1 MIHGQTA
8 SPGAGTARKEG
19 NMNASLSWRARTITK
34 PILSWY
40 RKVLPSISPTERDA
54 IAAGT
59 VWWDGELFSGKPQWD
74 RLRSFPKP
82 HLTTE
87 EQTFLD
93 GPVEKLCA
101 MLDDWEIRRSGDLP
115 AHVWAFIRDNGFMG
129 MIIPKERGGLGFSA
143 LMHSC
148 VVMKVASRSPAAAV
162 TVMVPNS
169 LGPAELLMRYGTD
182 AQRDYYLPRL
192 AKGAEIPCFALTAPE
207 AGSDAASIPD
217 HGTVCYGEFKGQ
229 RVLGMRVTW
238 NKRYIT
244 LAPVASILGL
254 AFRLFDPDHLLG
266 ENDDIGITLA
276 LVPTNTPGVQIGRR
290 HFPADQS
297 FQNGPTQGK
306 DVFIPMDYVIGGQQ
320 RVGQG
325 WRMLMDCLAA
335 GRAISLP
342 ALGTGAAM
350 FCARLAGA
358 YARVR
363 RQFGLAIG
371 RFEGIEEPL
380 ARIAGTAYVL
390 DAARRLTAASLDA
403 GEQPS
408 VLSAI
413 LKYHATERMRTAL
426 NDAMDI
432 HGGRAICDGP
442 RNYLFGTYMSVPVAI
457 TVEGANILTRSLMI
471 FGQGAIRCH
480 PHLLKEMEAANLPD
494 PTEAL
499 RAFDRALFAHI
510 GSATSNVIRAFL
522 HNLTFGAFARVP
534 DVPGIVPFYRGLHV
548 AAVTFAAVADLVMG
562 TLGGEMKRRE
572 SLSARLGDILS
583 ELYLMSCALKRY
595 EDEGGQREDL
605 PLLEWNYR
613 TSLHMIQTRLDEV
626 LSNLPNRPV
635 AWLLRLIAFP
645 LGRWRRPP
653 SMRLT
658 HVCAALILS
667 ATSTRTRL
675 TDGIYIGHGANDA
688 TGRMEGAFAA
698 ALERDAI
705 EEKIRKAGYPG
716 RKALADLARLV
727 RENIIMQSEAD
738 ALTYANAVIRDA
750 IDVDDFAPSELTGRE
765 TSTIASAAAAE

>member
-1 MIHGQTA
+1 MNK
-8 SPGAGTARKEG
+8 SP
-19 NMNASLSWRARTITK
+19 NWRARHITK

-40 RKVLPSISPTERDA
+40 RKVLPPISPTERDA

-59 VWWDGELFSGKPQWD
+59 VWWDAELFSGKPNWEK
-74 RLRSFPKP
+74 LRQFPKP
-82 HLTTE
+82 ALSAE
-87 EQTFLD
+87 EQLFLE

-101 MLDDWEIRRSGDLP
+101 MLNDWEIRRDGDLP
-115 AHVWAFIRDNGFMG
+115 PNVWAFIRDNGFMG

-143 LMHSC
+143 LMHSH
-148 VVMKVASRSPAAAV
+148 VVMKIASRSATAAV

-192 AKGAEIPCFALTAPE
+192 AAGQEIPCFALTAPE

-217 HGTVCYGEFKGQ
+217 RGIVCYGEHKGQ
-229 RVLGMRVTW
+229 KVLGLRVTW

-244 LAPVASILGL
+244 LAPVATILGL
-254 AFRLFDPDHLLG
+254 AFRLYDPDHLIG
-266 ENDDIGITLA
+266 DKEDVGITLA

-290 HFPADQS
+290 HYPADQS

-306 DVFIPMDYVIGGQQ
+306 DVFIPMDYIIGGQP

-363 RQFGLAIG
+363 RQFGLPIG
-371 RFEGIEEPL
+371 RFEGIEAPL
-380 ARIAGTAYVL
+380 ARIAGYAYVL
-390 DAARRLTAASLDA
+390 DAARRLTASSLDH

-426 NDAMDI
+426 NDALDI

-494 PTEAL
+494 PNEAL
-499 RAFDRALFAHI
+499 QAFDRALFAHI
-510 GSATSNVIRAFL
+510 RGAISNVTRAFL
-522 HNLTFGAFARVP
+522 HNLTFGAFVRAPDAPDIARM
-534 DVPGIVPFYRGLHV
+534 YRGLHV
-548 AAVTFAAVADLVMG
+548 ASVTFAAVADLVMG

-595 EDEGGQREDL
+595 EDEGARREDL
-605 PLLEWNYR
+605 PLVEWNYR
-613 TSLHMIQTRLDEV
+613 TSLYDIQTRLDEV
-626 LSNLPNRPV
+626 LVNLPARPV
-635 AWLLRLIAFP
+635 AWLLRGIAFP
-645 LGRWRRPP
+645 LGRHRRPP
-653 SMRLT
+653 SDRLT
-658 HVCAALILS
+658 HACAALILS
-667 ATSTRTRL
+667 ATETRERL
-675 TDGIYIGHGANDA
+675 TDGIYVSRLPSDP
-688 TGRMEGAFAA
+688 TGRMEAAFAA
-698 ALERDAI
+698 AIERDAI
-705 EEKIRKAGYPG
+705 EDKIRAAGLVG
-716 RKALADLARLV
+716 RKALADLPRLV
-727 RENIIMQSEAD
+727 RENIISQAEAD
-738 ALTYANAVIRDA
+738 ALTRANAIIRDA
-750 IDVDDFAPSELTGRE
+750 IDVDDFAPSELTGRA
-765 TSTIASAAAAE
+765 TSSMHSAAAAE

>member
-1 MIHGQTA
+1 
-8 SPGAGTARKEG
+8 
-19 NMNASLSWRARTITK
+19 MNASLSWRARTITK
-34 PILSWY
+34 PILAWY
-40 RKVLPSISPTERDA
+40 KKQLPPISATERDA

-59 VWWDGELFSGKPQWD
+59 VWWDAELFSGKPQWAK
-74 RLRSFPKP
+74 LRGFPKP
-82 HLTTE
+82 ELTAE
-87 EQTFLD
+87 EQAFLD
-93 GPVEKLCA
+93 GPVETLCS
-101 MLDDWEIRRSGDLP
+101 MLDDWSIRRAADLP
-115 AHVWAFIRDNGFMG
+115 EHVWSFIRDQGFMG
-129 MIIPKERGGLGFSA
+129 MIIPKEHGGFGFSA
-143 LMHSC
+143 LMHSY

-192 AKGAEIPCFALTAPE
+192 AKGIEIPCFALTAPE

-217 HGTVCYGEFKGQ
+217 RAIVCYGDHKGQ

-244 LAPVASILGL
+244 LAPVATILGL
-254 AFRLFDPDHLLG
+254 AFKLYDPEHLIG
-266 ENDDIGITLA
+266 DADDIGITLA
-276 LVPTNTPGVQIGRR
+276 LVPTNTPGVEIGRR

-297 FQNGPTQGK
+297 FQNGPTRGE
-306 DVFIPMDYVIGGQQ
+306 DVFIPMDYIIGGQA

-363 RQFGLAIG
+363 RQFGMAIG
-371 RFEGIEEPL
+371 KFEGIEEPL
-380 ARIAGTAYVL
+380 ARIAGYAYGL

-457 TVEGANILTRSLMI
+457 TVEGANILTRSLII

-480 PHLLKEMEAANLPD
+480 PYLLKEMEAANLPD
-494 PTEAL
+494 ARESLAV
-499 RAFDRALFAHI
+499 FDRVLFAHI
-510 GSATSNVIRAFL
+510 GSAISNVTRAFL
-522 HNLTFGAFARVP
+522 HNLTGGIFARVP
-534 DVPGIVPFYRGLHV
+534 DVPRITPLYRGLHV

-562 TLGGEMKRRE
+562 TLGGAMKRRE

-583 ELYLMSCALKRY
+583 ELYLISCALKRF
-595 EDEGGQREDL
+595 EDDGAHAADL
-605 PLLEWNYR
+605 PLLEWNYQ
-613 TSLHMIQTRLDEV
+613 TALHTIQTRTDEV
-626 LSNLPNRPV
+626 LNNLPNRPV
-635 AWLLRLIAFP
+635 AWLLRLVAFP
-645 LGRWRRPP
+645 LGRFRRPP
-653 SMRLT
+653 SDRLA
-658 HVCAALILS
+658 HACASLILS
-667 ATSTRTRL
+667 ATETRERL
-675 TDGIYIGHGANDA
+675 TAGIYVNHSPTDP
-688 TGRMEGAFAA
+688 TGRMEAAFAA

-705 EEKIRKAGYPG
+705 EDKIRASGQTG
-716 RKALADLARLV
+716 RKALADLPRLV
-727 RENIIMQSEAD
+727 REGIITQADAD
-738 ALTYANAVIRDA
+738 ALMRANAIIRDA

-765 TSTIASAAAAE
+765 TSSINSATGNSPTGNSAAAAE

>member
-1 MIHGQTA
+1 
-8 SPGAGTARKEG
+8 
-19 NMNASLSWRARTITK
+19 MNASLSWRARHITK

-40 RKVLPSISPTERDA
+40 RKVLPPISPTERDA

-59 VWWDGELFSGKPQWD
+59 VWWDAELFSGKPQWAK
-74 RLRSFPKP
+74 LRSFPKP
-82 HLTTE
+82 QLSAE
-87 EQTFLD
+87 EQLFLE
-93 GPVEKLCA
+93 GPVEKLCG
-101 MLDDWEIRRSGDLP
+101 MLDDWEIRRNGDLP

-192 AKGAEIPCFALTAPE
+192 ARGQEIPCFALTAPE

-217 HGTVCYGEFKGQ
+217 RGVVCYGEHKGQ

-244 LAPVASILGL
+244 LAPVATILGL
-254 AFRLFDPDHLLG
+254 AFRLYDPDHLIG
-266 ENDDIGITLA
+266 DQDDIGITLA
-276 LVPTNTPGVQIGRR
+276 LVPTNMPGVQIGRR

-297 FQNGPTQGK
+297 FQNGPTKGQ
-306 DVFIPMDYVIGGQQ
+306 DVFIPMDTIIGGQQ

-350 FCARLAGA
+350 FCSRLAGA

-363 RQFGLAIG
+363 RQFGLPIG

-380 ARIAGTAYVL
+380 ARIAASAYVL
-390 DAARRLTAASLDA
+390 DAARRLTAATLDH
-403 GEQPS
+403 GQQPS

-494 PTEAL
+494 PNESL
-499 RAFDRALFAHI
+499 KAFDKALFAHI
-510 GSATSNVIRAFL
+510 GSATSNVTRAFL
-522 HNLTFGAFARVP
+522 HNLTFGLFARVP
-534 DVPGIVPFYRGLHV
+534 DVPGITQFYRGLHV
-548 AAVTFAAVADLVMG
+548 ASVTFAAVADLVMG

-595 EDEGGQREDL
+595 EDEGAQREDL
-605 PLLEWNYR
+605 PLLEWNYQS
-613 TSLHMIQTRLDEV
+613 SLHTIQTRLDEV

-635 AWLLRLIAFP
+635 AWLLRLVAFP
-645 LGRWRRPP
+645 LGRFRRRP
-653 SMRLT
+653 SDRLT
-658 HVCAALILS
+658 HACAGLILS
-667 ATSTRTRL
+667 ATPTRERL
-675 TDGIYIGHGANDA
+675 TDGIYVGRSPTDA
-688 TGRMEGAFAA
+688 TGRMEAAFTA

-705 EEKIRKAGYPG
+705 EEKIRKGGYAG
-716 RKALADLARLV
+716 RKALADLAGLV
-727 RENIIMQSEAD
+727 RENVITQAEAD
-738 ALTYANAVIRDA
+738 ALTRANAIVRDA

-765 TSTIASAAAAE
+765 TSTINSAAAE

>member
-1 MIHGQTA
+1 
-8 SPGAGTARKEG
+8 
-19 NMNASLSWRARTITK
+19 MNARLSWRARHITK

-40 RKVLPSISPTERDA
+40 RKVLPPISPTERDA

-59 VWWDGELFSGKPQWD
+59 VWWDAELFSGKPQWAK
-74 RLRSFPKP
+74 LRSFPKP
-82 HLTTE
+82 QLTAE
-87 EQTFLD
+87 EQMFLE

-101 MLDDWEIRRSGDLP
+101 MLNDWEIRRNCDLP
-115 AHVWAFIRDNGFMG
+115 EHVWAFIRDNGFMG

-143 LMHSC
+143 LMHSH

-192 AKGAEIPCFALTAPE
+192 ARGAEIPCFALTAPE

-217 HGTVCYGEFKGQ
+217 RGIVCYGEHKGQ

-244 LAPVASILGL
+244 LAPVATILGL
-254 AFRLFDPDHLLG
+254 AFKLYDPDHLIG
-266 ENDDIGITLA
+266 DHEDIGITLA

-290 HFPADQS
+290 HYPADQS

-306 DVFIPMDYVIGGQQ
+306 DVFIPMDYIIGGQS

-363 RQFGLAIG
+363 RQFGLPIG

-390 DAARRLTAASLDA
+390 DAARRLTAATLDH
-403 GEQPS
+403 GQQPS

-480 PHLLKEMEAANLPD
+480 PHLLKEMEAANLTD
-494 PTEAL
+494 PNESL
-499 RAFDRALFAHI
+499 KAFDRALFAHI
-510 GSATSNVIRAFL
+510 ASAASNVMRALF
-522 HNLTFGAFARVP
+522 HNLTFGIFARIP
-534 DVPGIVPFYRGLHV
+534 DVPRIAPLYRGLHV

-572 SLSARLGDILS
+572 SLSARLGDMLS

-595 EDEGGQREDL
+595 EDEGAQAADL
-605 PLLEWNYR
+605 PLLEWNYQ
-613 TSLHMIQTRLDEV
+613 TALYTIQTRLDEV

-635 AWLLRLIAFP
+635 AWLLRLVAFP
-645 LGRWRRPP
+645 LGRFRRLP
-653 SMRLT
+653 SDRLT
-658 HVCAALILS
+658 HACAA
-667 ATSTRTRL
+667 
-675 TDGIYIGHGANDA
+675 
-688 TGRMEGAFAA
+688 
-698 ALERDAI
+698 
-705 EEKIRKAGYPG
+705 
-716 RKALADLARLV
+716 
-727 RENIIMQSEAD
+727 
-738 ALTYANAVIRDA
+738 
-750 IDVDDFAPSELTGRE
+750 
-765 TSTIASAAAAE
+765 

>member
-1 MIHGQTA
+1 
-8 SPGAGTARKEG
+8 
-19 NMNASLSWRARTITK
+19 MNASLSGRARTITK
-34 PILSWY
+34 PILRWY
-40 RKVLPSISPTERDA
+40 KKQLPPISPTERDA

-59 VWWDGELFSGKPQWD
+59 VWWDAELFSGKPQWAK
-74 RLRSFPKP
+74 LRGFPKP
-82 HLTTE
+82 QLTAE
-87 EQTFLD
+87 EQMFLD
-93 GPVEKLCA
+93 GPVEKLCS
-101 MLDDWEIRRSGDLP
+101 MLNDWDIRRDCDLP
-115 AHVWAFIRDNGFMG
+115 EPVWAFIRDRGFMG
-129 MIIPKERGGLGFSA
+129 MIIPKEHGGLGFSA
-143 LMHSC
+143 LMHSH

-192 AKGAEIPCFALTAPE
+192 AKGVEIPCFALTAPE

-217 HGTVCYGEFKGQ
+217 RAIVCYGEHKGQ
-229 RVLGMRVTW
+229 RVLGLRVTW

-244 LAPVASILGL
+244 LAPVATILGL
-254 AFRLFDPDHLLG
+254 AFKLYDPDHLIG
-266 ENDDIGITLA
+266 EREDIGITLG

-306 DVFIPMDYVIGGQQ
+306 DVFIPMDYIIGGQA

-350 FCARLAGA
+350 FCARLTGA

-363 RQFGLAIG
+363 RQFGMPIG
-371 RFEGIEEPL
+371 KFEGIEEPL
-380 ARIAGTAYVL
+380 ARIAGYAYGL
-390 DAARRLTAASLDA
+390 DAARRLTAASLDS
-403 GEQPS
+403 GQQPS

-457 TVEGANILTRSLMI
+457 TVEGANILTRSLII

-480 PHLLKEMEAANLPD
+480 PYLLKEMEAANLPD
-494 PTEAL
+494 PNESLAV
-499 RAFDRALFAHI
+499 FDRVLFAHI
-510 GSATSNVIRAFL
+510 FSATSNVTRAFL
-522 HNLTFGAFARVP
+522 HNLTGGIFARVP
-534 DVPGIVPFYRGLHV
+534 DVPRITPLYRGLHV

-562 TLGGEMKRRE
+562 TLGGAMKRRE

-595 EDEGGQREDL
+595 EDEGAPASGFAASGMELPDRALLHSNAAGRGAEQSSQPPGRLAVAAGRVSLGTVSPAAVGSVGACLRIADPFGDGDARASDRRHLYQPFAHRSDGAHGSGFHRSSRTRCDRRQDSRFGSGGPQGDDRSGAVGAREHHHARRSRR
-605 PLLEWNYR
+605 PRAAPMRSSAMPSMW
-613 TSLHMIQTRLDEV
+613 MILRRR
-626 LSNLPNRPV
+626 NLPGAKLRPS
-635 AWLLRLIAFP
+635 IP
-645 LGRWRRPP
+645 RRPP
-653 SMRLT
+653 
-658 HVCAALILS
+658 
-667 ATSTRTRL
+667 
-675 TDGIYIGHGANDA
+675 NDHSQA
-688 TGRMEGAFAA
+688 
-698 ALERDAI
+698 
-705 EEKIRKAGYPG
+705 
-716 RKALADLARLV
+716 
-727 RENIIMQSEAD
+727 
-738 ALTYANAVIRDA
+738 
-750 IDVDDFAPSELTGRE
+750 
-765 TSTIASAAAAE
+765 